1 MVWKYA
7 YFLLPLQ
14 HKTKYY
20 FVVRELRYI
29 LLLLVIGLYASWQRS
44 DMHAQAAAT
53 CPSASESSMPS
64 VLHNTL
70 EDYAK
75 RLQLQYDWTDAL
87 TSYQI
92 GTRSEDNR
100 LRTRRQERVSSSWQV
115 RAHVQDLQAALRYE
129 ANSVAHNIN
138 RIVAISSMMPLS
150 LPTEH
155 ISFPFHSFW

>member
-1 MVWKYA
+1 M
-7 YFLLPLQ
+7 
-14 HKTKYY
+14 
-20 FVVRELRYI
+20 RELRYI
-29 LLLLVIGLYASWQRS
+29 LLLLVVGFYASWQRS
-44 DMHAQAAAT
+44 DMHAQATAA
-53 CPSASESSMPS
+53 CPSTSESSLPS
-64 VLHNTL
+64 VFHNTL

-75 RLQLQYDWTDAL
+75 RLQLQYNWTDAL

-115 RAHVQDLQAALRYE
+115 RINIQDLHAALRYE
-129 ANSVAHNIN
+129 SNRIAHNIN
-138 RIVAISSMMPLS
+138 RIVALSRMTPLS

>member
-1 MVWKYA
+1 M
-7 YFLLPLQ
+7 
-14 HKTKYY
+14 
-20 FVVRELRYI
+20 RELRYI
-29 LLLLVIGLYASWQRS
+29 LLLLVIGLYASWQRTDVPVSS
-44 DMHAQAAAT
+44 DASCQ
-53 CPSASESSMPS
+53 SASESSMPS

-75 RLQLQYDWTDAL
+75 RLQQQYDWTDAL

-115 RAHVQDLQAALRYE
+115 RINIQDLHAVLRYQ
-129 ANSVAHNIN
+129 ANCISHNIN
-138 RIVAISSMMPLS
+138 RIVALSQITPLS

>member
-1 MVWKYA
+1 M
-7 YFLLPLQ
+7 
-14 HKTKYY
+14 
-20 FVVRELRYI
+20 RELRYI
-29 LLLLVIGLYASWQRS
+29 LLLLVVGLYASWQRA
-44 DMHAQAAAT
+44 DMPMQADAS
-53 CPSASESSMPS
+53 CPSASESCMPS

-75 RLQLQYDWTDAL
+75 RLQQQYDWTDAL

-100 LRTRRQERVSSSWQV
+100 LRSRRQERVSSSWQV
-115 RAHVQDLQAALRYE
+115 RINIQDLHAALRYE
-129 ANSVAHNIN
+129 SNRIAHNIN
-138 RIVAISSMMPLS
+138 RIVARSRMTPLS

>member
-1 MVWKYA
+1 MHNFCYLCSIKRN
-7 YFLLPLQ
+7 
-14 HKTKYY
+14 Y

-29 LLLLVIGLYASWQRS
+29 LLLLVIGLYASWQRVDVPVSS
-44 DMHAQAAAT
+44 DAA
-53 CPSASESSMPS
+53 CPSASESNMPS
-64 VLHNTL
+64 VFHNTL

-115 RAHVQDLQAALRYE
+115 RAHVEDLHAVLRYQ
-129 ANSVAHNIN
+129 SSSIAHNIN
-138 RIVAISSMMPLS
+138 RIVAKSRIMPLS
-150 LPTEH
+150 LPKEH

>member
-1 MVWKYA
+1 MHNFWY
-7 YFLLPLQ
+7 LCSI
-14 HKTKYY
+14 KTKLH

-29 LLLLVIGLYASWQRS
+29 LLLLVVGFYASWQRS
-44 DMHAQAAAT
+44 DMHAQAAAS

-75 RLQLQYDWTDAL
+75 RLQQQYDWTDAL

-115 RAHVQDLQAALRYE
+115 RAHVQDAHAALRYE
-129 ANSVAHNIN
+129 ANRIAHNIN
-138 RIVAISSMMPLS
+138 RIVALSRMTPLS

>member
-1 MVWKYA
+1 M
-7 YFLLPLQ
+7 
-14 HKTKYY
+14 
-20 FVVRELRYI
+20 RELRYI

-44 DMHAQAAAT
+44 DVHEQATAS

-75 RLQLQYDWTDAL
+75 RLQQQYDWTDAL

-115 RAHVQDLQAALRYE
+115 RINIQDLHAALRYE
-129 ANSVAHNIN
+129 ANRIAHNIN
-138 RIVAISSMMPLS
+138 RIVALSRMTPLS
-150 LPTEH
+150 LPKEQ
-155 ISFPFHSFW
+155 IPFPFHSFW

>member
-1 MVWKYA
+1 M
-7 YFLLPLQ
+7 Q

-29 LLLLVIGLYASWQRS
+29 LLLLVIGLYASWQRADVHHPIS
-44 DMHAQAAAT
+44 CQ
-53 CPSASESSMPS
+53 SASESSMPS

-75 RLQLQYDWTDAL
+75 RLQQQYDWTDAL

-115 RAHVQDLQAALRYE
+115 RAHVEDLHAVLRYQ
-129 ANSVAHNIN
+129 ANSIAHNIN
-138 RIVAISSMMPLS
+138 RIVAKSRIMPLN

>member
-1 MVWKYA
+1 MHNFCYLCSIKRNN
-7 YFLLPLQ
+7 
-14 HKTKYY
+14 Y

-44 DMHAQAAAT
+44 DMPMQADAS
-53 CPSASESSMPS
+53 CPAASESSMPS
-64 VLHNTL
+64 VLQNTL

-75 RLQLQYDWTDAL
+75 RLQQQYDWTDAL

-115 RAHVQDLQAALRYE
+115 RAHVEDLHAVLRYQTT
-129 ANSVAHNIN
+129 SIAHNIN
-138 RIVAISSMMPLS
+138 RIVAKSRIMPLS

>member
-1 MVWKYA
+1 MHNFCYLCSIKRN
-7 YFLLPLQ
+7 
-14 HKTKYY
+14 Y

-29 LLLLVIGLYASWQRS
+29 LLLLVVGLYASWQRVDVPVSS
-44 DMHAQAAAT
+44 DAA
-53 CPSASESSMPS
+53 CPSASESNMPS
-64 VLHNTL
+64 VFHKTL

-115 RAHVQDLQAALRYE
+115 RIHVEDLHAVLRYQ
-129 ANSVAHNIN
+129 ANSIAHNIN
-138 RIVAISSMMPLS
+138 QIVALSRMTPLS
-150 LPTEH
+150 LPKEK
-155 ISFPFHSFW
+155 ISCPFHSFW

>member
-1 MVWKYA
+1 MHNFCYLCSIKRNN
-7 YFLLPLQ
+7 
-14 HKTKYY
+14 Y

-29 LLLLVIGLYASWQRS
+29 LILLVIGLYASWQRT
-44 DMHAQAAAT
+44 DVHAQADAS
-53 CPSASESSMPS
+53 CPAASESSMPS
-64 VLHNTL
+64 VLQNTL

-75 RLQLQYDWTDAL
+75 RLQQQYDWTDAL

-115 RAHVQDLQAALRYE
+115 RINIQDLHAALRHE
-129 ANSVAHNIN
+129 ANSIARNIN
-138 RIVAISSMMPLS
+138 RIVATSRIMPLS
-150 LPTEH
+150 LPKEH

>member
-1 MVWKYA
+1 M
-7 YFLLPLQ
+7 LPLQ

-29 LLLLVIGLYASWQRS
+29 LLLLVVGLYASVQSS
-44 DMHAQAAAT
+44 DMHVPAT
-53 CPSASESSMPS
+53 DACPSASESSLPS
-64 VLHNTL
+64 VFHNTL

-115 RAHVQDLQAALRYE
+115 RAQVEDLHAVLRYQ
-129 ANSVAHNIN
+129 SSSIAHNIN
-138 RIVAISSMMPLS
+138 RIVATSRMTPLS
-150 LPTEH
+150 LPKEH

>member
-1 MVWKYA
+1 MHNFWY
-7 YFLLPLQ
+7 LCSI
-14 HKTKYY
+14 KTKLY

-29 LLLLVIGLYASWQRS
+29 LLLLVVGFYASWQRS
-44 DMHAQAAAT
+44 DMHAQAAAS
-53 CPSASESSMPS
+53 CPSASEKSLPS

-70 EDYAK
+70 EDYVK
-75 RLQLQYDWTDAL
+75 RLQQQYDWTDAL

-115 RAHVQDLQAALRYE
+115 RAHVQDAHAALRHE
-129 ANSVAHNIN
+129 ANRIAHNIN
-138 RIVAISSMMPLS
+138 RIVALSQMMPLS

>member
-1 MVWKYA
+1 M
-7 YFLLPLQ
+7 
-14 HKTKYY
+14 
-20 FVVRELRYI
+20 RELRYI
-29 LLLLVIGLYASWQRS
+29 LLLLVVGLYASWQRS
-44 DMHAQAAAT
+44 DVPTQATEA
-53 CPSASESSMPS
+53 CPSTSESSMPS
-64 VLHNTL
+64 MFHNTL

-87 TSYQI
+87 ISYQI

-115 RAHVQDLQAALRYE
+115 RINVEDLHAVLRYQSS
-129 ANSVAHNIN
+129 NIAHNIN
-138 RIVAISSMMPLS
+138 RIVALSRITPLS

>member
-1 MVWKYA
+1 M
-7 YFLLPLQ
+7 Q
-14 HKTKYY
+14 HKTKCY

-29 LLLLVIGLYASWQRS
+29 LLLLVVGLYASWQRA
-44 DMHAQAAAT
+44 DVPMQADAS

-64 VLHNTL
+64 VLQNTL

-75 RLQLQYDWTDAL
+75 RLQQQYDWTDAL
-87 TSYQI
+87 PSYQLS
-92 GTRSEDNR
+92 THNEDNR

-115 RAHVQDLQAALRYE
+115 RINVQELHAALRYQT
-129 ANSVAHNIN
+129 SSIAHNIN
-138 RIVAISSMMPLS
+138 QIVARSRIMPLS

>member
-1 MVWKYA
+1 M
-7 YFLLPLQ
+7 P
-14 HKTKYY
+14 HP
-20 FVVRELRYI
+20 
-29 LLLLVIGLYASWQRS
+29 AS
-44 DMHAQAAAT
+44 
-53 CPSASESSMPS
+53 CPSTSETSLPS
-64 VLHNTL
+64 VFHNTL

-115 RAHVQDLQAALRYE
+115 RINVQDLHAVLRYQ
-129 ANSVAHNIN
+129 SSSIAHNIN
-138 RIVAISSMMPLS
+138 QIVAISSMMPLS
-150 LPTEH
+150 LPKEH

>member
-1 MVWKYA
+1 M
-7 YFLLPLQ
+7 
-14 HKTKYY
+14 HKFCYLCSIKRNIY
-20 FVVRELRYI
+20 FVVRDVRYI
-29 LLLLVIGLYASWQRS
+29 LLLLVVGLYASWQRT
-44 DMHAQAAAT
+44 DVHAQADAS
-53 CPSASESSMPS
+53 CPAASESSMPS

-75 RLQLQYDWTDAL
+75 RLQQQYDWTDAL

-115 RAHVQDLQAALRYE
+115 RINVEDLHAVLRHQ
-129 ANSVAHNIN
+129 SSSIAHNIN
-138 RIVAISSMMPLS
+138 RIVAKSRIMPLS
-150 LPTEH
+150 LPKEK

>member
-1 MVWKYA
+1 MHNFCYLCSIKRNN
-7 YFLLPLQ
+7 
-14 HKTKYY
+14 

-29 LLLLVIGLYASWQRS
+29 LLLLVVGLYASWQRA
-44 DMHAQAAAT
+44 DVPIQAAAS
-53 CPSASESSMPS
+53 CPTASESSLPS
-64 VLHNTL
+64 VFHNTL

-115 RAHVQDLQAALRYE
+115 RTHVEDLHAALRYQ
-129 ANSVAHNIN
+129 SSSIAHNIN
-138 RIVAISSMMPLS
+138 RIVAKSRIMPLS
-150 LPTEH
+150 LPKEK

>member
-1 MVWKYA
+1 M
-7 YFLLPLQ
+7 
-14 HKTKYY
+14 
-20 FVVRELRYI
+20 RELRYI
-29 LLLLVIGLYASWQRS
+29 LLLLVVGLYASWQRV
-44 DMHAQAAAT
+44 DVPMQATAA
-53 CPSASESSMPS
+53 CPSTSESSLPS
-64 VLHNTL
+64 VFHNTL

-75 RLQLQYDWTDAL
+75 RLQQQYDWTDAL

-115 RAHVQDLQAALRYE
+115 RINIEDLHAVLRYQ
-129 ANSVAHNIN
+129 ANSIAHNIN
-138 RIVAISSMMPLS
+138 RLVALSRMTPLS

>member
-1 MVWKYA
+1 M
-7 YFLLPLQ
+7 Q
-14 HKTKYY
+14 HKTKLN

-29 LLLLVIGLYASWQRS
+29 LLLLVVGLYASLQRA
-44 DMHAQAAAT
+44 DVYAQAAAN
-53 CPSASESSMPS
+53 CPSASESGMPS

-75 RLQLQYDWTDAL
+75 RLQQQYDWTDAL

-115 RAHVQDLQAALRYE
+115 RINIQDLHAVLRYQ
-129 ANSVAHNIN
+129 SSSIAHNIN
-138 RIVAISSMMPLS
+138 RIVAKSRIMPLS
-150 LPTEH
+150 LPKEH

>member
-1 MVWKYA
+1 MPMQA
-7 YFLLPLQ
+7 D
-14 HKTKYY
+14 
-20 FVVRELRYI
+20 
-29 LLLLVIGLYASWQRS
+29 AS
-44 DMHAQAAAT
+44 

-75 RLQLQYDWTDAL
+75 RLQQQYDWTDAL

-115 RAHVQDLQAALRYE
+115 RINVEDLHTVLRYE
-129 ANSVAHNIN
+129 ANRIAHNIN
-138 RIVAISSMMPLS
+138 RIVALSRMTPLS

>member
-1 MVWKYA
+1 M
-7 YFLLPLQ
+7 
-14 HKTKYY
+14 
-20 FVVRELRYI
+20 RELRYI
-29 LLLLVIGLYASWQRS
+29 LLLLVVGLYASVQCS
-44 DMHAQAAAT
+44 DMPMQAAAT
-53 CPSASESSMPS
+53 RPSASERSMPS
-64 VLHNTL
+64 ALHNTL

-75 RLQLQYDWTDAL
+75 RLQQQYDWTDAL

-115 RAHVQDLQAALRYE
+115 RINVQDLHAVLRYQ
-129 ANSVAHNIN
+129 ASSIAHNIN
-138 RIVAISSMMPLS
+138 RIVALSRMTPLS

>member
-1 MVWKYA
+1 MHNFCYLCSIKRN
-7 YFLLPLQ
+7 
-14 HKTKYY
+14 Y

-115 RAHVQDLQAALRYE
+115 RAHIEDLHAVLRYQ
-129 ANSVAHNIN
+129 ASCIAHNIN
-138 RIVAISSMMPLS
+138 RIVARSRMTPLS

>member
-1 MVWKYA
+1 M
-7 YFLLPLQ
+7 
-14 HKTKYY
+14 
-20 FVVRELRYI
+20 RELRYI
-29 LLLLVIGLYASWQRS
+29 LLLLVVGLYASWQRS

-53 CPSASESSMPS
+53 CPSANESSMPS

-75 RLQLQYDWTDAL
+75 RLQQQYDWTDAL

-92 GTRSEDNR
+92 GASNEDNR

-115 RAHVQDLQAALRYE
+115 RINIQDLHAALRYE
-129 ANSVAHNIN
+129 SNRIAHNIN
-138 RIVAISSMMPLS
+138 RIVATSRMMPLS

>member
-1 MVWKYA
+1 MHNFCYLCSIKRNN
-7 YFLLPLQ
+7 
-14 HKTKYY
+14 Y

-29 LLLLVIGLYASWQRS
+29 LLLLVVGLYASWQRT
-44 DMHAQAAAT
+44 DVHAQATAT
-53 CPSASESSMPS
+53 CPAASESSMPS
-64 VLHNTL
+64 VLQNTL

-75 RLQLQYDWTDAL
+75 RLQQQYDWTDAL

-100 LRTRRQERVSSSWQV
+100 LRTRRQERVTSSWQV
-115 RAHVQDLQAALRYE
+115 RAHVEDLHAVLRYQ
-129 ANSVAHNIN
+129 SSSIAHNIN
-138 RIVAISSMMPLS
+138 RIVAKSRIMPLS